1 MACLMKRR
9 TVHSIAVGLALSLPG
24 GSLLAQ
30 TAPVD
35 PGSGTSPD
43 PIAIVTAHIL
53 KGQTN
58 SEQRKTI
65 RLEWLSVA
73 SQQAEDLLRTAAFQR
88 IIEFIQKNHDLFA
101 SIYAGLKTANGAVA
115 TGKRVKDVFIL
126 QRTLLLRFADT
137 GQLLTDTEYFT
148 ADELRHFTGVLDQIM
163 EDTEANFQL
172 IIALFRGGSDAQL
185 TDLERFEVLKT
196 IEQRLLQNVQ
206 AVSQLNRYITYL
218 NTNRA
223 VQRDGGLEMFT
234 QPR

>member
-1 MACLMKRR
+1 MKR
-9 TVHSIAVGLALSLPG
+9 TATSITVGLVLSLPAG
-24 GSLLAQ
+24 LLLAQ
-30 TAPVD
+30 KGTPVD

-58 SEQRKTI
+58 AEQRKTI

-73 SQQAEDLLRTAAFQR
+73 SQQAEDVLRTAAFQR
-88 IIEFIQKNHDLFA
+88 IIEFIQQNYDLFE
-101 SIYAGLKTANGAVA
+101 SIYAGLKTANSAVA
-115 TGKRVKDVFIL
+115 TGQRVKDVFNM

-137 GQLLTDTEYFT
+137 GQLLSATEYFT
-148 ADELRHFTGVLDQIM
+148 ADELHQFTGVLDQIIG
-163 EDTEANFQL
+163 DTEVNFQL
-172 IIALFRGGSDAQL
+172 LIALFRGGSEAKL

-196 IEQRLLQNVQ
+196 VEQRLRKNVE
-206 AVSQLNRYITYL
+206 AVGQLNRYITYL